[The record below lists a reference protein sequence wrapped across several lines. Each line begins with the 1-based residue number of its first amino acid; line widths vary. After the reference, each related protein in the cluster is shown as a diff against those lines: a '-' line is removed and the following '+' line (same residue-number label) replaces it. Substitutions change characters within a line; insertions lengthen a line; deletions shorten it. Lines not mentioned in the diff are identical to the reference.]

1 MRIESPGVG
10 AYRPLALKQ
19 GVTGHCCGEDSSRV
33 EVPCEVSSISIPS
46 DQSAAR
52 RQELGQQLWDRY
64 LDGTLDLLPVQ
75 VSGRNDGADARSNI
89 ADTALGKEAK
99 RSSYEN
105 APGGR
110 VALSFSL
117 LEGMSELCEDFTFR
131 VTALAGGSHSRN
143 SRHYL
148 GVSLDV
154 DRIDGRQVDRN
165 HPRFR
170 EFMNRARAMG
180 ATEVLGPGSS
190 GHDRHIHIAWPRDAR
205 RVEV

>member
-1 MRIESPGVG
+1 MRTDTIGVG
-10 AYRPLALKQ
+10 TYTPALRQ
-19 GVTGHCCGEDSSRV
+19 GHVGHCCGEENSSAPIQEPV
-33 EVPCEVSSISIPS
+33 DLSSISVPS
-46 DQSAAR
+46 DRSEAR
-52 RQELGQQLWDRY
+52 RQELGQALWERY
-64 LDGTLDLLPVQ
+64 LEGTLDLLPVQ

-89 ADTALGKEAK
+89 ADTAAGKQAK

-110 VALSFSL
+110 VSLSFAL
-117 LEGMSELCEDFTFR
+117 LEGMSELCNDFTFR

-154 DRIDGRQVDRN
+154 DRIDGRQVDKN

-170 EFMNRARAMG
+170 EFMERARAMG
-180 ATEVLGPGSS
+180 ATEVLGPGAK
-190 GHDRHIHIAWPRDAR
+190 GHNYHVHIAWPRDATAG
-205 RVEV
+205 